1 MCNVLGHRLHSLMI
15 ESFRHKGLKRLYEK
29 DDRRGI
35 GANMVARVEEILTI
49 LEAAETVEEVHIP
62 GYRLHPL
69 TGNLKGFWSVRVTET
84 GGLFSASRM
93 ERRRTGT

>member
-1 MCNVLGHRLHSLMI
+1 MI

-29 DDRRGI
+29 GDRSGI

-49 LEAAETVEEVHIP
+49 LEAAETIEEADIP

-69 TGNLKGFWSVRVTET
+69 TGNLKDSGVFALPET
-84 GGLFSASRM
+84 AGLFSASRT
-93 ERRRTGT
+93 ERHKTWT